1 MAVRLPSTLLTL
13 GLVFLAILLTPI
25 ISRRVGL
32 PVIVLE
38 VLAGIVLGKS
48 LLNLVSYTPWLAFLA
63 DFGLIYLFFLVG
75 LEMGIRRPHM
85 EGVLIGLSSLALPF
99 VLGYLLGMAI
109 GIEPLLMGTLLC
121 TTSMGEVALV
131 LRETGVK
138 GKLRHVTL
146 EAAILAD
153 SSAMFLLAVSLE
165 VVEGTPLSLTVLS
178 MLFVLALFL
187 IPVAIREFR
196 LGRRLVAWL
205 KNKSRFEYEVRFCIA
220 LIVTLAL
227 MFEAFG
233 FHTVLG
239 AFLAGLIVS
248 ELTERGSLLEKKLTG
263 FGYGFFIPLFFIAV
277 GVETNVRQLL
287 SVESMAI
294 LALLLAT
301 GITSKVVGV
310 SGVCRLLGF
319 SKSESLATGFLHSA
333 RLSLIIAG
341 ARIGLELGL
350 LTELIYSAIV
360 IFSMITVLVNPSI
373 YKLLMRKK
381 SIGRRRR
388 SSSRTST

>member
-109 GIEPLLMGTLLC
+109 GVEPLLMGTLLC

-146 EAAILAD
+146 EAAILVD

-187 IPVAIREFR
+187 QPV
-196 LGRRLVAWL
+196 
-205 KNKSRFEYEVRFCIA
+205 C
-220 LIVTLAL
+220 
-227 MFEAFG
+227 
-233 FHTVLG
+233 
-239 AFLAGLIVS
+239 
-248 ELTERGSLLEKKLTG
+248 LL
-263 FGYGFFIPLFFIAV
+263 
-277 GVETNVRQLL
+277 
-287 SVESMAI
+287 
-294 LALLLAT
+294 
-301 GITSKVVGV
+301 
-310 SGVCRLLGF
+310 CR
-319 SKSESLATGFLHSA
+319 A
-333 RLSLIIAG
+333 
-341 ARIGLELGL
+341 
-350 LTELIYSAIV
+350 
-360 IFSMITVLVNPSI
+360 
-373 YKLLMRKK
+373 
-381 SIGRRRR
+381 
-388 SSSRTST
+388 SS

>member
-1 MAVRLPSTLLTL
+1 M
-13 GLVFLAILLTPI
+13 
-25 ISRRVGL
+25 
-32 PVIVLE
+32 LE

-48 LLNLVSYTPWLAFLA
+48 LLNLISYTPWLAFLA
-63 DFGLIYLFFLVG
+63 DFGLTYLFFLVG

-99 VLGYLLGMAI
+99 VLGYLLGMVI
-109 GIEPLLMGTLLC
+109 GVEPLLMGTLLC

-131 LRETGVK
+131 LRETGVR

-146 EAAILAD
+146 EAAILVD

-165 VVEGTPLSLTVLS
+165 VVKGTPLSLMVLS

-187 IPVAIREFR
+187 IPIAIREFR
-196 LGRRLVAWL
+196 MGRRLVAWL
-205 KNKSRFEYEVRFCIA
+205 KDKSRFEYEVRFCIA

-248 ELTERGSLLEKKLTG
+248 ELTKRGSLLEKKLTG
-263 FGYGFFIPLFFIAV
+263 FGYGFFIPLFFIAI

-287 SVESMAI
+287 NVESMII
-294 LALLLAT
+294 LSLLLAT
-301 GITSKVVGV
+301 GIMGKVLGVTGV
-310 SGVCRLLGF
+310 SKLLGF
-319 SKSESLATGFLHSA
+319 SNRESVATGFLHSA

-350 LTELIYSAIV
+350 LSELIYSAIV
-360 IFSMITVLVNPSI
+360 IFSLITVLVNPSI
-373 YKLLMRKK
+373 YKLLMKK
-381 SIGRRRR
+381 KPVGRRKRP
-388 SSSRTST
+388 SLRTST